1 MYIVIK
7 QGNKIKNV
15 VIFGRS
21 INKRYK
27 LQPAQ
32 HHRRGGRGYSVHRNE
47 QFSVVICDKADP
59 KLYKGQAAARERGVV
74 DKVAE
79 DFQG

>member
-1 MYIVIK
+1 MIK
-7 QGNKIKNV
+7 QARIIKNV
-15 VIFGRS
+15 VIFRRC

-32 HHRRGGRGYSVHRNE
+32 HHRGGGRGYSVHRNE
-47 QFSVVICDKADP
+47 QFSGVICDKADP
-59 KLYKGQAAARERGVV
+59 KLYKGQATAIECGVV

>member
-7 QGNKIKNV
+7 EAKKIKNA

-21 INKRYK
+21 INKRHK

-32 HHRRGGRGYSVHRNE
+32 DHRRGRRGYRVHRNK
-47 QFSVVICDKADP
+47 QFPAVICDKADP
-59 KLYKGQAAARERGVV
+59 KLYKGQAPAIERGVV